1 MGVRL
6 LLVDDHRLFREGLC
20 RILELEPDFTVV
32 GEAGSGREALD
43 KLGSCTPDVVLM
55 DINMP
60 DMNGV
65 EATKNIKACYPHLAV
80 LILSIHDDREYLLE
94 VLKAGATGYLLKD
107 VEPAHLIAGIRAVA
121 KGETIVH
128 PVLTGKLVSELS
140 RLSKNPAQNNANP
153 LTGRESEIL
162 ALMAQGLNN
171 GDIAKKVYLSEKT
184 VKNHVTSVLRKLG
197 VTDRTQAVIAGVK
210 RVLVAIK

>member
-1 MGVRL
+1 
-6 LLVDDHRLFREGLC
+6 
-20 RILELEPDFTVV
+20 
-32 GEAGSGREALD
+32 
-43 KLGSCTPDVVLM
+43 M

-65 EATKNIKACYPHLAV
+65 EATKNIKARYPQLAV

-128 PVLTGKLVSELS
+128 PGLTGKLVSELS
-140 RLSKNPAQNNANP
+140 RLAKLPAQTFVNP
-153 LTGRESEIL
+153 LTPREGEIL
-162 ALMAQGLNN
+162 ALMSQGLSN
-171 GDIAKKVYLSEKT
+171 GDIAKQVYLSEKT
-184 VKNHVTSVLRKLG
+184 VKNHVTSILRKLG

-210 RVLVAIK
+210 RGLVSIK

>member
-210 RVLVAIK
+210 RGLVAIK